1 MALRWAAT
9 AWLATEQRFRRIM
22 GHQQLW
28 IVKAYL
34 DDASCGKQVAASRKV
49 G

>member
-9 AWLATEQRFRRIM
+9 AWLATERHLRRIVEY
-22 GHQQLW
+22 QQLQ
-28 IVKAYL
+28 ILKSYL
-34 DDASCGKQVAASRKV
+34 DGAEQVASSRKV